1 MTVPAPKL
9 PTAAD
14 VDRAADLLGPV
25 IPPTPLQHADRLSAI
40 TGLDVWLKREDLTPV
55 RSYKARGAYTVLA
68 GLTEE
73 ERGRGVTCAS
83 AGNHAQGVAFACAR
97 AGVRATI
104 FLPRTTPRQK
114 RDRVAALGGEQVEVV
129 IAGEAYDAAAV
140 AAADFAAAS
149 GATVIPAFDHP
160 GIVAGQGTVAAEI
173 LAQSADLGWAPDAL
187 VLPVGGAGLISGCL
201 TVLAERLPGVRVV
214 AAEPSGAASLAAALD
229 ARHPVELEQVDPFV
243 DGASVRRVGDLTHAA
258 VAAARAHVVLSSA
271 AVPEGLICVE
281 MLDLYQTDGIIAEPA
296 GALAPAA
303 LRLPS
308 VVEGAGGL
316 VPGSRVVV
324 VVSGGNND
332 VSRYADIVERALVYE
347 GLKHYFLIEF
357 PQEPGALRRFLDEV
371 LGPDDDISLF
381 EYTKRNNRE
390 TGPALVGIEM
400 RHRDD
405 LEGLLARME
414 ASRLRVE
421 KVSPDSPLFGFIL
434 D

>member
-1 MTVPAPKL
+1 ML
-9 PTAAD
+9 PTASD
-14 VDRAADLLGPV
+14 VDRAAELLAPV
-25 IPPTPLQHADRLSAI
+25 IAPTPLQHAARLSSL

-68 GLTEE
+68 GLSAD
-73 ERGRGVTCAS
+73 ERARGVTCAS

-97 AGVRATI
+97 AGVHATI

-114 RDRVAALGGEQVEVV
+114 RDRVAALGGDQVEVV
-129 IAGEAYDAAAV
+129 IAGEAYDDAAV
-140 AAADFAAAS
+140 AALEFAAAS

-160 GIVAGQGTVAAEI
+160 GIIAGQATVAAEI
-173 LAQSADLGWAPDAL
+173 LAQSAALGWSPDAL
-187 VLPVGGAGLISGCL
+187 VLPVGGAGLIAGCL

-214 AAEPSGAASLAAALD
+214 GAEPSGGASLAAAL
-229 ARHPVELEQVDPFV
+229 AAGGPVELDAVDPFV
-243 DGASVRRVGDLTHAA
+243 DGAAVRRVGDLTYAA
-258 VAAARAHVVLSSA
+258 VAAARSAVDLSVI

-281 MLDLYQTDGIIAEPA
+281 MLDLYQVDGIIAEPA

-303 LRLPS
+303 LRLPE
-308 VVEGAGGL
+308 VTDAMA
-316 VPGSRVVV
+316 PGSRVVV

-332 VSRYADIVERALVYE
+332 VSRYADIVERALIHE

-371 LGPDDDISLF
+371 LGPDDDITLF

-400 RHRDD
+400 QHRDD
-405 LEGLLARME
+405 LTGLLARME
-414 ASRLRVE
+414 ESRLRVE
-421 KVSPDSPLFGFIL
+421 KVPPDSPLFGFVS
-434 D
+434 